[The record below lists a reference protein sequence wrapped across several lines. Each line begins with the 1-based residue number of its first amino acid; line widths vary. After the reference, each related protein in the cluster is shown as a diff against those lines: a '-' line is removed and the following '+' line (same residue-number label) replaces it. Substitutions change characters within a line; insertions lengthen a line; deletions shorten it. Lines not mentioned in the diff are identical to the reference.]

1 MLEIREVSFDEE
13 QSGWTSSH
21 ETADAPRSHLAGSV
35 VVSVPEKPMAAEPSV
50 RELNTFV
57 KASAATWVTGEPRM
71 GRRPGEE
78 GLRRISD

>member
-1 MLEIREVSFDEE
+1 MFETREVSFDKE

-21 ETADAPRSHLAGSV
+21 ETEEAPRSHPARSV
-35 VVSVPEKPMAAEPSV
+35 GVSVPERPTAAEPSV